1 MLARSACS
9 ETCDVLSLHFCSAR
23 RSGNIRYPGSIRVC
37 DGAGVG
43 VVVLILYAIVNVRDL
58 KRVWK
63 GLGGGARVR
72 TEDLLR
78 AKQALSQLSYTPLRR
93 HPGFGGQAL

>member
-1 MLARSACS
+1 MGRYAFTGFDAQATGHQPGAPLVFVSEPHFPKEGGWTEMLRSR
-9 ETCDVLSLHFCSAR
+9 V
-23 RSGNIRYPGSIRVC
+23 SIC
-37 DGAGVG
+37 NYHGTG
-43 VVVLILYAIVNVRDL
+43 
-58 KRVWK
+58 
-63 GLGGGARVR
+63 GGGARVR